1 MLALAHKTQQAI
13 ARGAVHDRAEV
24 ARRLE
29 LTRARVTQL
38 LDLTLLATNI
48 QEEILFLESFDGIEP
63 ITEQQLRQPSR
74 NMRWYVQHTHR
85 TA

>member
-1 MLALAHKTQQAI
+1 M
-13 ARGAVHDRAEV
+13 
-24 ARRLE
+24 
-29 LTRARVTQL
+29 TQL